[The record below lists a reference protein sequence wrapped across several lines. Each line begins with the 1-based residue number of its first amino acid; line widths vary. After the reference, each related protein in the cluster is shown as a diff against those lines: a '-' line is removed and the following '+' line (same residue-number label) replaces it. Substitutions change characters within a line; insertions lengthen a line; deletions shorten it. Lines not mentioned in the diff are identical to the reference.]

1 MKTSV
6 CMAVHNGA
14 LYLMEQI
21 DSILPQLGPA
31 DELVISDDNSSDES
45 VEIIKS
51 YRDERVRILAP
62 RQFGNPVRNFEYLLT
77 NCEGD
82 NIFLSDQDDVWHPEK
97 INKMKVSLQTHD
109 LVVCDCSLVD
119 NERNIKVDSFF
130 EFNQV
135 RSGLVRN
142 LIRNSF
148 VGCCM
153 AFKRNLKEA
162 ALPFPKGIPMHDQ
175 WIGLLGLRSFSVKFL
190 PEVLVEHRLHQRNY
204 STTGRATKNSW
215 NNKVISR
222 LRLTQMLL
230 KR

>member
-14 LYLMEQI
+14 NYLKEQI
-21 DSILPQLGPA
+21 DSILPQLHST
-31 DELVISDDNSSDES
+31 DELIISDDNSTDASLS
-45 VEIIKS
+45 IIRS
-51 YRDERVRILAP
+51 YQDDRIKILAS
-62 RQFGNPVRNFEYLLT
+62 RKFGSPIKNFEYALSM
-77 NCEGD
+77 CKGD
-82 NIFLSDQDDVWHPEK
+82 LIFLSDQDDIWHPEK
-97 INKMKVSLQTHD
+97 ISKMKIALETYD

-119 NERNIKVDSFF
+119 QERNLRIDSFF
-130 EFNQV
+130 EFNQT

-153 AFKRNLKEA
+153 AFRRNLKDK

-175 WIGLLGLRSFSVKFL
+175 WIGLIAQRLFKVKFL
-190 PEVLVEHRLHQRNY
+190 SEILVEHRLHQRNY
-204 STTGRATKNSW
+204 SSTGRASKNSW
-215 NNKVISR
+215 NNKLISR